1 MAHRADPLKSVRSS
15 GIVAAVLALAFLEA
29 AWLGWFLVEPLP
41 NAGNVGGTVRRWMFL
56 ARALPQVVP
65 GVRFDQSYL
74 GLALQEL
81 GHLEN
86 LPQRVPIAL
95 AAALIAGGAL
105 ALGRGLL
112 RGLRLHHVLQP
123 IERLP
128 LAYGLGTTGLG
139 LITLILGRLGALAP
153 WSVRGGLGV
162 LIAVEL
168 ALTFRDSRRPPE
180 GGDAEELAIRSLRS
194 ANSQSAGLPALM
206 GLSLVTIGPFLLMM
220 ALGAMLP
227 TIDFDAIEYHLQG
240 PKEYFQAG
248 RITFLPH
255 NVYTS
260 MPFSVEMLHLLGM
273 EVLGDWWQGALVG
286 QLLIAAYAPAAA
298 VMIALTA
305 GRLASTRAAVV
316 AAIVYLTTPW
326 IYRLGVLPYV
336 EGPLCYYHAALIW
349 SIARVWPV
357 ADPRIRAAFWGVIG
371 GLAGGAMACK
381 YPGLISAVLPLGA
394 LALVETIRRRSW
406 RIVVGFV
413 LGWAIVMTPW
423 LAKNLIDT
431 GNPVYPLA
439 NRVFGGRYWDQA
451 REAKWTNAHGPKE
464 IQVVALW
471 DSIVDVAGRSDWQSP
486 LYVALAPLALLRRGS
501 RRASL
506 MLWGYAF
513 YLFATW
519 WLLTHRLDRFW
530 LPLLAPLA
538 VLAGLGADWIRNRAW
553 SALLGLLLFVA
564 IVTNMAYSSTALTGF
579 NEWTGD
585 LMVLRRSIPEML
597 NPPLARL
604 DAELP
609 ADAKALL
616 VGQAAVFHF
625 RHPIVYNTVFDHETI
640 ETLTRG
646 RTPDEIALTL
656 KEHGITHVYVDWF
669 EIERYRSPGNY
680 GFTSYVT
687 PELFAGLVAAGVLD
701 EPEPMGSRQ
710 QLFKVRVRKPRGG

>member
-1 MAHRADPLKSVRSS
+1 MAHRADPLIS
-15 GIVAAVLALAFLEA
+15 GRNAGVIAAVLVLAFLEA

-74 GLALQEL
+74 GMALLEL

-86 LPQRVPIAL
+86 LPQRVPIVL
-95 AAALIAGGAL
+95 AATLIAGGAL
-105 ALGRGLL
+105 GLGLGVL
-112 RGLRLHHVLQP
+112 RGLGLHQGLRP

-139 LITLILGRLGALAP
+139 LITLMLGRLGTLAP
-153 WSVRGGLGV
+153 WPTRVGLGALIATEIALSVRDRRRQSRLAEHTSPSARATTSGLPVLIGLGV
-162 LIAVEL
+162 ASV
-168 ALTFRDSRRPPE
+168 
-180 GGDAEELAIRSLRS
+180 
-194 ANSQSAGLPALM
+194 
-206 GLSLVTIGPFLLMM
+206 GPFLLMM

-248 RITFLPH
+248 RIQFLPH

-273 EVLGDWWQGALVG
+273 EVLADWWQGALAG

-298 VMIALTA
+298 ALIGLTA
-305 GRLASTRAAVV
+305 GRLASPRAAVL
-316 AAIVYLTTPW
+316 AAVVYLTTPW

-336 EGPLCYYHAALIW
+336 EGPLCYYHAALVWATTSVW
-349 SIARVWPV
+349 SV
-357 ADPRIRAAFWGVIG
+357 ADPKSRIRLWIVLGA
-371 GLAGGAMACK
+371 LAGGAMACK
-381 YPGLISAVLPLGA
+381 YPGLISAVLPFGA
-394 LALVETIRRRSW
+394 VALVDAIRHRSW
-406 RIVVGFV
+406 RIVAGFV
-413 LGWAIVMTPW
+413 LGWGIVMTPW
-423 LAKNLIDT
+423 LAKNVIDT

-439 NRVFGGRYWDQA
+439 NHVFGGRHWDPT
-451 REAKWTNAHGPKE
+451 REAKWNNAHGPKA
-464 IQVVALW
+464 IQLKALW
-471 DSIVDVAGRSDWQSP
+471 DSVVDVAGRSDWQSP
-486 LYVALAPLALLRRGS
+486 LYLALAPLALCRWGS
-501 RRASL
+501 QRPAL
-506 MLWGYAF
+506 ALWGYVL

-538 VLAGLGADWIRNRAW
+538 VLAGLGADWIRSRAW
-553 SALLGLLLFVA
+553 SALLGLIFFVA
-564 IVTNMAYSSTALTGF
+564 IVTNLAYSSTALTGF

-585 LMVLRRSIPEML
+585 LLVLRRSVPEML

-609 ADAKALL
+609 PDAKPLL
-616 VGQAAVFHF
+616 VGQAAVFHLE
-625 RHPIVYNTVFDHETI
+625 HPIAYNTVFDNETI
-640 ETLTRG
+640 EILTRG
-646 RTPDEIALTL
+646 RTPAEIAEALG
-656 KEHGITHVYVDWF
+656 ERGITHVYVDWF

-701 EPEPMGSRQ
+701 DPESLGSRQ
-710 QLFKVRVRKPRGG
+710 QLFKVRGQKPRG

>member
-1 MAHRADPLKSVRSS
+1 MAHRADPLKFMRGS
-15 GIVAAVLALAFLEA
+15 GLVAAVFALAVLEL

-74 GLALQEL
+74 GMALDEL
-81 GHLEN
+81 GHFEN

-105 ALGRGLL
+105 ALGQGVL
-112 RGLRLHHVLQP
+112 RALRLHRLLRP

-139 LITLILGRLGALAP
+139 LITLILGRFGALAP
-153 WSVRGGLGV
+153 WPIRLGLGA

-168 ALTFRDSRRPPE
+168 SLSLRDSRANPGRNAPS
-180 GGDAEELAIRSLRS
+180 GTSRLAPAPSS
-194 ANSQSAGLPALM
+194 GLPALI
-206 GLSLVTIGPFLLMM
+206 GLSLFAIGPFLVMM

-248 RITFLPH
+248 QIRFLAH

-273 EVLGDWWQGALVG
+273 EVLGDWWRGALAG

-298 VMIALTA
+298 VLIALTA
-305 GRLASTRAAVV
+305 GRLASPRAAVM
-316 AAIVYLTTPW
+316 AAVVYLTTPW

-336 EGPLCYYHAALIW
+336 EGPLCYYHAALVW
-349 SIARVWPV
+349 STARVWSV
-357 ADPRIRAAFWGVIG
+357 ADPSVRARFWVVLG

-381 YPGLISAVLPLGA
+381 YPGLISAVLPFGA
-394 LALVETIRRRSW
+394 VALVEALRRRSW
-406 RIVVGFV
+406 PIVAGFV

-423 LAKNLIDT
+423 LAKNLVDT

-451 REAKWTNAHGPKE
+451 REAKWNHAHGPKDV
-464 IQVVALW
+464 QLQALW

-486 LYVALAPLALLRRGS
+486 LYVALAPLTLLRRGS
-501 RRASL
+501 RRSAL
-506 MLWGYAF
+506 ALWGYVL

-538 VLAGLGADWIRNRAW
+538 VLAGLGADWIRSRVW
-553 SALLGLLLFVA
+553 SVLLGLLLFVA

-579 NEWTGD
+579 NEWTGN
-585 LMVLRRSIPEML
+585 LLVLRRSIPEML
-597 NPPLARL
+597 NPPLTRL
-604 DAELP
+604 DAALP
-609 ADAKALL
+609 PDARVLL

-625 RHPIVYNTVFDHETI
+625 RHPIVYNTVFDNETI

-646 RTPDEIALTL
+646 QTPDEVAATFE
-656 KEHGITHVYVDWF
+656 KGGITHVYVDWF

-680 GFTSYVT
+680 GFTPYVT

-710 QLFKVRVRKPRGG
+710 QLFKVRVRNTGS